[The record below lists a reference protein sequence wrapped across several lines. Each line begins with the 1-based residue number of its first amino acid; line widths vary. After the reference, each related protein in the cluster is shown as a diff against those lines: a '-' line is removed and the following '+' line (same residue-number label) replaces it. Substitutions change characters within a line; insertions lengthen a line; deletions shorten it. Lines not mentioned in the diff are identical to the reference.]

1 MADSLTLKEIAD
13 YYVNCLIV
21 QYHDK
26 PKAQET
32 IRLLVNSLLAD
43 GILFDIRDGYGLET
57 AIGKQLDILGKYA
70 GVDRYYEGQD
80 LTGYFAF
87 TDYSEVTPDS
97 GKRGFSTYSDFET
110 KSGKWLIYDNTLSID
125 LALNDEDFR
134 ILIKLKIIQ
143 NNSDHSHKSIDDSM
157 YIFFGSDV
165 RADSDGN
172 MTMYYF
178 VPVSKTEILKV
189 AIQKDILPRPMA
201 VSLNYLIEELD
212 GFFGFTSYS
221 GTGTEIGFSNYSDFD
236 TKSGQTL
243 AYSNLTTP

>member
-1 MADSLTLKEIAD
+1 MADITDIIE
-13 YYVNCLIV
+13 YYVNTLII

-26 PKAQET
+26 PKAQAT
-32 IRLLVNSLLAD
+32 IRLFAKELLAN
-43 GILFDIRDGYGLET
+43 GIIFDIRDGYDLET
-57 AIGKQLDILGKYA
+57 AIGKQLDVLGKYA
-70 GVDRYYEGQD
+70 GVDRYYQGQD

-87 TDYSEVTPDS
+87 TDYVETTPDAE
-97 GKRGFSTYSDFET
+97 KRGFSNYSDFNT
-110 KSGKWLIYDNTLSID
+110 KDGKWLIYDNALAISLS
-125 LALNDEDFR
+125 LNDDDYR

-157 YIFFGSDV
+157 FKFFGSSV

-178 VPVSKTEILKV
+178 VPISKTEILKV
-189 AIQKDILPRPMA
+189 AIQKDILPRPMC
-201 VSLNYLIEELD
+201 VRLNYLIEEQD

-221 GTGTEIGFSNYSDFD
+221 GAGANIGLSTYSNFD
-236 TKSGQTL
+236 TKIGQTL